1 MKKVRYFFEYILV
14 KIWLW
19 FVEMLPLYVASNLG
33 ARLFQ
38 IIGMK
43 LKVTN
48 IARNNLK
55 KTFPDYTA
63 KKIEEIIYGVW
74 DNLGRV
80 AAETSILMKMPQVQ
94 FDQHIKI
101 KGVENLAKY
110 KGKSVLLYSSHQA
123 NWEFI
128 AKALVPYN
136 IKIGGVFR
144 KANNR
149 LVNKLIDDIR
159 HLVDIHMIPKGRAG
173 AKELLNAIKNNEQIV
188 MLVDQ
193 KMNDGIKIPF
203 LGRDA
208 MTAPA
213 IANLAL
219 KYDCPII
226 PLQSIRIKNSNF
238 ELIIHPELE
247 IKNKS
252 IHEIMLNIN
261 EQIGQWVKERPE
273 QWFWLHRRWID

>member
-19 FVEMLPLYVASNLG
+19 FVEMLPLEVASNLG
-33 ARLFQ
+33 AKLFQ

-43 LKVTN
+43 LKVTR

-74 DNLGRV
+74 DNFGRV

-94 FDQHIKI
+94 FDKYIKI

-110 KGKSVLLYSSHQA
+110 KDKPVLLCASHQA

-136 IKIGGVFR
+136 IKVGGVFR
-144 KANNR
+144 KANNH
-149 LVNKLIDDIR
+149 LVNKIIDDIR
-159 HLVDIHMIPKGRAG
+159 HLVDVNMIPKGRAG

-219 KYDCPII
+219 KYNCPII
-226 PLQSIRIKNSNF
+226 PLQAIRIKNSNF

-247 IKNKS
+247 IENKS
-252 IHEIMLNIN
+252 THEIMLNIN
-261 EQIGQWVKERPE
+261 EQIGNWVKERPE